1 MRTANVSSIV
11 EVLGALEGT
20 GTGAWVWDV
29 APNVVRWSKNS
40 GPLYGLPRGHQPA
53 SYEDFLTLIHDDDQ
67 DLMAKSVDA
76 ALNAAE
82 DYEIDFRVIW
92 PDGTLHWL
100 SARAHAI
107 TDDDGVTVRIVGVV
121 SDATDR
127 KRTAAE
133 TAFLAKAGEVLGAS
147 LHVEETLAQVA
158 ELLADELADWCA
170 ISMVEDGRIHTAAVR
185 HRDPAKME
193 LALSLQRD
201 YPPDP
206 EPAGV
211 AKQVIDSGEAV
222 LISEI
227 EDDMLVEA
235 AVDERHLEILRSLGF
250 VSAIVAPLKARGE
263 ILALVTL
270 ISADSRHRFTP
281 RDMAFARQFA
291 DRAALAVDNA
301 RLHQESVRARL
312 RAERSI
318 AQVQAMHSVVS
329 RLSTAA
335 DVQSVAAAAVEEGA
349 AALGAQR
356 GSVVLLAESEP
367 SIVAS
372 VGYPQDRLEA
382 FRAAIKEPGPLA
394 DALFS
399 SSHVFCSS
407 IAELIRRYPNLRKV
421 VDTSQEAAFV
431 AVPLQS
437 MDGVVGAI
445 GFVYEGARSFGP
457 GERALA
463 SALAQHLTLAI
474 DRSML
479 FERNRSVAE
488 SLSAA
493 LAPPP
498 VVGDGQIPAA
508 AHYRAAGVGAIGG
521 DWYDV
526 VSTPRGS
533 QVYIIGDVVG
543 RGLAAVAAMAQLRH
557 SLRMLFLEGHDPAS
571 ALATLTAA
579 TAVDTSALCS
589 TVLCAEVRA
598 DSDVVDL
605 ASAGHLPPVLVDRDG
620 AHLVDLPPGPPLG
633 VGGGPSPRSITL
645 GRDQCL
651 AMFTDGVVER
661 RDRPLDDS
669 LRDLCDVL
677 ATTPPAVDAIA
688 RVLVE
693 QSSDAEDDATI
704 LVVGGSRRCAGTEAT
719 SSDR

>member
-1 MRTANVSSIV
+1 MRSANVSSIV

-29 APNVVRWSKNS
+29 APNVVRWSDNS

-53 SYEDFLTLIHDDDQ
+53 SYEEFLALVHDDDR
-67 DLMAKSVDA
+67 DLVTKSVEA

-82 DYEIDFRVIW
+82 DYEIDFRVNW

-100 SARAHAI
+100 GARAHAI
-107 TDDDGVTVRIVGVV
+107 TDDNGVTVRIVGVV

-133 TAFLAKAGEVLGAS
+133 TAFLARAGEVLGAS
-147 LHVEETLAQVA
+147 LEVDETLEHVA

-170 ISMVEDGRIHTAAVR
+170 ISTVREGRIRTAVVN
-185 HRDPAKME
+185 HRDPEKMD
-193 LALSLQRD
+193 LARSLQRD

-206 EPAGV
+206 EPAGI
-211 AKQVIDSGEAV
+211 AKQVIESGEAV

-227 EDDMLVEA
+227 DDDMLIEA
-235 AVDERHLEILRSLGF
+235 AVDDRHLAIMRSLGF

-263 ILALVTL
+263 IIALVTL

-281 RDMAFARQFA
+281 RDLAFVEQFA

-301 RLHQESVRARL
+301 RLHQETSRARL

-318 AQVQAMHSVVS
+318 AQVEAMHSVVS
-329 RLSTAA
+329 RLSRAV
-335 DVQSVAAAAVEEGA
+335 DVESVAAAAIEEGA

-356 GSVVLLAESEP
+356 GSVVLLGEAEP
-367 SIVAS
+367 VIVAS
-372 VGYPQDRLEA
+372 VGYPQARLDA
-382 FRAAIKEPGPLA
+382 FRATITEPGPLA
-394 DALFS
+394 DALFGS
-399 SSHVFCSS
+399 NHVFCPN
-407 IAELIRRYPNLRKV
+407 IADLIRRYPNLQTV
-421 VDTSQEAAFV
+421 VDTSQDAAFV
-431 AVPLQS
+431 AVPLES
-437 MDGVVGAI
+437 MDRVVGAI
-445 GFVYEGARSFGP
+445 GFVYEGARSFGA
-457 GERALA
+457 GDQALA
-463 SALAQHLTLAI
+463 SALAQHVTLAI
-474 DRSML
+474 ERSML
-479 FERNRSVAE
+479 YERNRSVAE

-498 VVGDGQIPAA
+498 VVGDGEIPAA

-526 VSTPRGS
+526 ISTPRGS
-533 QVYIIGDVVG
+533 QVYVVGDVVG

-557 SLRMLFLEGHDPAS
+557 SLRMLFLTGHDPAS

-598 DSDVVDL
+598 DSELVDL
-605 ASAGHLPPVLVDRDG
+605 ASAGHLPPVLVDRNG
-620 AHLVDLPPGPPLG
+620 ARLVDLPPAPPLG
-633 VGGGPSPRSITL
+633 VGDGPSPRSITL
-645 GRDQCL
+645 GPDQCL
-651 AMFTDGVVER
+651 ALFTDGVVER
-661 RDRPLDDS
+661 RDRALDVS

-677 ATTPPAVDAIA
+677 AMTPPSVDVITQ
-688 RVLVE
+688 VLVD

-704 LVVGGSRRCAGTEAT
+704 LVIGGSRECGGNGASGKG
-719 SSDR
+719 D

>member
-1 MRTANVSSIV
+1 MRNANVSSIV

-53 SYEDFLTLIHDDDQ
+53 SYEDFLTLVHHEDR
-67 DLMAKSVDA
+67 DLVIKSVDA

-82 DYEIDFRVIW
+82 DYEIEFRVIW
-92 PDGTLHWL
+92 PDGTVRWL

-107 TDDDGVTVRIVGVV
+107 TNDDGVTERIVGVV

-127 KRTAAE
+127 KRNAAE
-133 TAFLAKAGEVLGAS
+133 VAFLAKAGEVLGAS
-147 LHVEETLAQVA
+147 LEVEETLTQVA

-170 ISMVEDGRIHTAAVR
+170 ISMVEDGRIRTAVVS
-185 HRDPAKME
+185 HRDPAKRD

-211 AKQVIDSGEAV
+211 AKQVIDSGEAM
-222 LISEI
+222 LIGEI
-227 EDDMLVEA
+227 QDDMLVEA
-235 AVDERHLEILRSLGF
+235 AVDQRHLEILRSLGF
-250 VSAIVAPLKARGE
+250 VSAIVAPLKARGD

-281 RDMAFARQFA
+281 RDLAFTRQFA

-301 RLHQESVRARL
+301 RLHQESVRARI
-312 RAERSI
+312 RAEQSI

-349 AALGAQR
+349 AAMGASR
-356 GSVVLLAESEP
+356 GSVVLRNQSEA

-372 VGYPQDRLEA
+372 VGYSLDRLEA
-382 FRAAIKEPGPLA
+382 FRSSLTEPGPLA
-394 DALFS
+394 DALFES
-399 SSHVFCSS
+399 THVFCSNMT
-407 IAELIRRYPNLRKV
+407 ELIRRYPNLEGV
-421 VDTSQEAAFV
+421 VDTARDAAFV

-445 GFVYEGARSFGP
+445 GFVYEGPRTFGP

-463 SALAQHLTLAI
+463 SALAQHVTLAI
-474 DRSML
+474 ERSML
-479 FERNRSVAE
+479 YERNRSVAE

-498 VVGDGQIPAA
+498 VVGDGEIPAA
-508 AHYRAAGVGAIGG
+508 AHYRAAGVGPIGG

-526 VSTPRGS
+526 VGTPRGS

-598 DSDVVDL
+598 DSDVIDL

-620 AHLVDLPPGPPLG
+620 AYLVDLPPGPPHG
-633 VGGGPSPRSITL
+633 VGGGPPSRSITL

-651 AMFTDGVVER
+651 ALFTDGVVEK
-661 RDRPLDDS
+661 RDRPLDES
-669 LRDLCDVL
+669 LRDLCGVL
-677 ATTPPAVDAIA
+677 ATTPPAVDVITE
-688 RVLVE
+688 VLIE
-693 QSSDAEDDATI
+693 QAGDAEDDATI
-704 LVVGGSRRCAGTEAT
+704 LVVGGSRRCAGNGANQ
-719 SSDR
+719 DQ